1 LVDQINVSVSGTKD
15 IRVANVLI
23 EVYAKL
29 CMLEKAEEL
38 KERSTRGGAK
48 PNAKTWEIFKDVDGA
63 EEFIGALGSDV

>member
-1 LVDQINVSVSGTKD
+1 VSGTKD

-38 KERSTRGGAK
+38 KGRSRRGGAK
-48 PNAKTWEIFKDVDGA
+48 PNAKTWEKFWISIFKTKNLRMLMV
-63 EEFIGALGSDV
+63 LKNL